1 MATSGRRDFEQGEPS
16 RKKAKAYDQK
26 YLTRWEAEPKYKG
39 WLAASKKGP
48 LYFYCKSCN
57 ADCKGGKSEIDR
69 HLASSKHRNSA
80 ASLQSTRTLTSMP
93 AVSGQ
98 TQLDK
103 SVKEAEIRLAAF
115 ITEHNLPFNVM
126 GHLVDVVKAACD
138 DSQIAK
144 NVSCGR
150 TKCTAIVKNVLGEQS
165 RQDICELLRRQKFS
179 LLVDESTDKGTVKH
193 LSLVARVMNANG
205 DVVDA
210 FLDLVPVS
218 DGTAQSLFSSLKAV
232 FTSTEIP
239 YERNLIGF
247 AADGANVMMG
257 AHHSVASMLQAQI
270 PGIFILK
277 CICHSFHLCASYAC
291 KTLPR
296 GVEDLARDVYNYF
309 LSPKQTSAY
318 QEVQRLAEVKP
329 HKLLH
334 PSQTRWLSLQVV
346 VTRLLEQMPALIS
359 FFKKAATE
367 DRVLAAEAIL
377 EKLSNPSTKLYLE
390 FLEYVLP
397 FFTNLNKEMQ
407 SEETRIHLLHEKVSG
422 TLKCILECYIKRDYL
437 EATPLSDVQYK
448 DPAKFLPL
456 EGIYLGAK
464 PTAAQSGGT
473 HGLNDDQIHNFRLR
487 CLEFF
492 IEAARQIYLRF
503 PLKSH
508 QLKNLRVLDP
518 KVVMGKTIPSIA
530 PLAVSFPLI
539 VRENEVNE
547 LDREWRLLRNMD
559 LSEHAGLTAS
569 QFWHAVSQ
577 MRRGDGSQEFPLL
590 SAFMK
595 NILCLPHSS
604 AAVERVFSQVNL
616 LKTKQRNRLSTD
628 ALCGLLHAKRTLTD
642 SSCYTFQITPSHLK
656 RMKKEMYGD

>member
-1 MATSGRRDFEQGEPS
+1 
-16 RKKAKAYDQK
+16 
-26 YLTRWEAEPKYKG
+26 
-39 WLAASKKGP
+39 
-48 LYFYCKSCN
+48 
-57 ADCKGGKSEIDR
+57 
-69 HLASSKHRNSA
+69 
-80 ASLQSTRTLTSMP
+80 
-93 AVSGQ
+93 
-98 TQLDK
+98 
-103 SVKEAEIRLAAF
+103 
-115 ITEHNLPFNVM
+115 
-126 GHLVDVVKAACD
+126 
-138 DSQIAK
+138 
-144 NVSCGR
+144 
-150 TKCTAIVKNVLGEQS
+150 
-165 RQDICELLRRQKFS
+165 
-179 LLVDESTDKGTVKH
+179 
-193 LSLVARVMNANG
+193 MNANG

-218 DGTAQSLFSSLKAV
+218 DGTAKSIFSSLKAV

-247 AADGANVMMG
+247 AADGANVIMG

-291 KTLPR
+291 RTLPR

-318 QEVQRLAEVKP
+318 QEVHRLAEVKP

-407 SEETRIHLLHEKVSG
+407 SEETRIHLRHEKVSG

-456 EGIYLGAK
+456 EEIYLGAK
-464 PTAAQSGGT
+464 PTAALSGGT

-503 PLKSH
+503 PPEKSPVEEPSSPGPESCH
-508 QLKNLRVLDP
+508 
-518 KVVMGKTIPSIA
+518 GKDDSINRA
-530 PLAVSFPLI
+530 PCGLI
-539 VRENEVNE
+539 SP
-547 LDREWRLLRNMD
+547 DRE
-559 LSEHAGLTAS
+559 GK
-569 QFWHAVSQ
+569 
-577 MRRGDGSQEFPLL
+577 
-590 SAFMK
+590 MK
-595 NILCLPHSS
+595 
-604 AAVERVFSQVNL
+604 
-616 LKTKQRNRLSTD
+616 
-628 ALCGLLHAKRTLTD
+628 
-642 SSCYTFQITPSHLK
+642 
-656 RMKKEMYGD
+656 

>member
-1 MATSGRRDFEQGEPS
+1 M
-16 RKKAKAYDQK
+16 
-26 YLTRWEAEPKYKG
+26 
-39 WLAASKKGP
+39 
-48 LYFYCKSCN
+48 N
-57 ADCKGGKSEIDR
+57 AD
-69 HLASSKHRNSA
+69 
-80 ASLQSTRTLTSMP
+80 
-93 AVSGQ
+93 
-98 TQLDK
+98 
-103 SVKEAEIRLAAF
+103 
-115 ITEHNLPFNVM
+115 
-126 GHLVDVVKAACD
+126 
-138 DSQIAK
+138 
-144 NVSCGR
+144 
-150 TKCTAIVKNVLGEQS
+150 
-165 RQDICELLRRQKFS
+165 
-179 LLVDESTDKGTVKH
+179 
-193 LSLVARVMNANG
+193 G

-232 FTSTEIP
+232 FTSAEIP

-277 CICHSFHLCASYAC
+277 CVCHSFHLCASYAC

-296 GVEDLARDVYNYF
+296 GLEDLARDVYKYF

-318 QEVQRLAEVKP
+318 QEVQRLAE
-329 HKLLH
+329 
-334 PSQTRWLSLQVV
+334 
-346 VTRLLEQMPALIS
+346 
-359 FFKKAATE
+359 
-367 DRVLAAEAIL
+367 
-377 EKLSNPSTKLYLE
+377 
-390 FLEYVLP
+390 
-397 FFTNLNKEMQ
+397 
-407 SEETRIHLLHEKVSG
+407 
-422 TLKCILECYIKRDYL
+422 RDYL

-456 EGIYLGAK
+456 EKIYLGAK
-464 PTAAQSGGT
+464 PTAALSGGT

-539 VRENEVNE
+539 VRENKVNE
-547 LDREWRLLRNMD
+547 LDREGRLLRNMD

-604 AAVERVFSQVNL
+604 AVVERVFSQVNL

-642 SSCYTFQITPSHLK
+642 SSCYTIQITPSHLK
-656 RMKKEMYGD
+656 RMTKEMYGD

>member
-1 MATSGRRDFEQGEPS
+1 MCQKICVPRVRLEANINLGLLRMPQSIVQERCLSFYSLAKSPRGGSLSPGLLDSLLSAEEALVENEKHDDVVTMDAVEVAVDHADYVEKRSDPRLVYYIAGYVARKRILSTNCTACRDACLVPKDSVSGEVPAD
-16 RKKAKAYDQK
+16 
-26 YLTRWEAEPKYKG
+26 
-39 WLAASKKGP
+39 ASKEWDLGGL
-48 LYFYCKSCN
+48 LY
-57 ADCKGGKSEIDR
+57 
-69 HLASSKHRNSA
+69 
-80 ASLQSTRTLTSMP
+80 P
-93 AVSGQ
+93 AVS
-98 TQLDK
+98 LYHLIECLE
-103 SVKEAEIRLAAF
+103 SRLTREF
-115 ITEHNLPFNVM
+115 SRTNL
-126 GHLVDVVKAACD
+126 HSKAAL
-138 DSQIAK
+138 SILGKVSTNVPQIGC
-144 NVSCGR
+144 VDHC
-150 TKCTAIVKNVLGEQS
+150 Q
-165 RQDICELLRRQKFS
+165 EL
-179 LLVDESTDKGTVKH
+179 
-193 LSLVARVMNANG
+193 
-205 DVVDA
+205 
-210 FLDLVPVS
+210 
-218 DGTAQSLFSSLKAV
+218 
-232 FTSTEIP
+232 
-239 YERNLIGF
+239 
-247 AADGANVMMG
+247 
-257 AHHSVASMLQAQI
+257 
-270 PGIFILK
+270 
-277 CICHSFHLCASYAC
+277 
-291 KTLPR
+291 
-296 GVEDLARDVYNYF
+296 
-309 LSPKQTSAY
+309 TSA
-318 QEVQRLAEVKP
+318 L
-329 HKLLH
+329 
-334 PSQTRWLSLQVV
+334 PS
-346 VTRLLEQMPALIS
+346 
-359 FFKKAATE
+359 
-367 DRVLAAEAIL
+367 
-377 EKLSNPSTKLYLE
+377 
-390 FLEYVLP
+390 
-397 FFTNLNKEMQ
+397 
-407 SEETRIHLLHEKVSG
+407 HEKVSG

-464 PTAAQSGGT
+464 PTAALSGGT

-577 MRRGDGSQEFPLL
+577 MRKGDGSQEFPLL

-656 RMKKEMYGD
+656 RMKK

>member
-1 MATSGRRDFEQGEPS
+1 
-16 RKKAKAYDQK
+16 
-26 YLTRWEAEPKYKG
+26 
-39 WLAASKKGP
+39 
-48 LYFYCKSCN
+48 
-57 ADCKGGKSEIDR
+57 
-69 HLASSKHRNSA
+69 
-80 ASLQSTRTLTSMP
+80 
-93 AVSGQ
+93 
-98 TQLDK
+98 
-103 SVKEAEIRLAAF
+103 
-115 ITEHNLPFNVM
+115 
-126 GHLVDVVKAACD
+126 
-138 DSQIAK
+138 
-144 NVSCGR
+144 
-150 TKCTAIVKNVLGEQS
+150 
-165 RQDICELLRRQKFS
+165 
-179 LLVDESTDKGTVKH
+179 
-193 LSLVARVMNANG
+193 MNANG

-277 CICHSFHLCASYAC
+277 CICHSSHLCASYAC
-291 KTLPR
+291 KALPR

-407 SEETRIHLLHEKVSG
+407 SEETRIHLLHEKVLG

-437 EATPLSDVQYK
+437 E
-448 DPAKFLPL
+448 
-456 EGIYLGAK
+456 G
-464 PTAAQSGGT
+464 
-473 HGLNDDQIHNFRLR
+473 
-487 CLEFF
+487 
-492 IEAARQIYLRF
+492 
-503 PLKSH
+503 
-508 QLKNLRVLDP
+508 
-518 KVVMGKTIPSIA
+518 
-530 PLAVSFPLI
+530 
-539 VRENEVNE
+539 
-547 LDREWRLLRNMD
+547 
-559 LSEHAGLTAS
+559 
-569 QFWHAVSQ
+569 HAVARCAVQRPRQVPATRGNIS
-577 MRRGDGSQEFPLL
+577 RRKANC
-590 SAFMK
+590 SA
-595 NILCLPHSS
+595 IRWHTRP
-604 AAVERVFSQVNL
+604 
-616 LKTKQRNRLSTD
+616 
-628 ALCGLLHAKRTLTD
+628 KR
-642 SSCYTFQITPSHLK
+642 
-656 RMKKEMYGD
+656 

>member
-16 RKKAKAYDQK
+16 RKQK
-26 YLTRWEAEPKYKG
+26 L
-39 WLAASKKGP
+39 
-48 LYFYCKSCN
+48 
-57 ADCKGGKSEIDR
+57 
-69 HLASSKHRNSA
+69 
-80 ASLQSTRTLTSMP
+80 
-93 AVSGQ
+93 
-98 TQLDK
+98 
-103 SVKEAEIRLAAF
+103 
-115 ITEHNLPFNVM
+115 
-126 GHLVDVVKAACD
+126 
-138 DSQIAK
+138 
-144 NVSCGR
+144 
-150 TKCTAIVKNVLGEQS
+150 
-165 RQDICELLRRQKFS
+165 S

-318 QEVQRLAEVKP
+318 QEVQRLAE
-329 HKLLH
+329 
-334 PSQTRWLSLQVV
+334 
-346 VTRLLEQMPALIS
+346 
-359 FFKKAATE
+359 
-367 DRVLAAEAIL
+367 
-377 EKLSNPSTKLYLE
+377 
-390 FLEYVLP
+390 
-397 FFTNLNKEMQ
+397 
-407 SEETRIHLLHEKVSG
+407 
-422 TLKCILECYIKRDYL
+422 RDYL
-437 EATPLSDVQYK
+437 KATPLSDVQYK

-456 EGIYLGAK
+456 EEIYLGAK
-464 PTAAQSGGT
+464 PTAALSGGT

-518 KVVMGKTIPSIA
+518 KVVMGKTIPSIV

-539 VRENEVNE
+539 VRENAVNE
-547 LDREWRLLRNMD
+547 LDRNWRLLRNMD

-642 SSCYTFQITPSHLK
+642 SCCYTFLITPSHLK

>member
-57 ADCKGGKSEIDR
+57 ADCKGEKSEIDR

-179 LLVDESTDKGTVKH
+179 LLVDESTDMGTVKH

-247 AADGANVMMG
+247 SADGANVMMD

-277 CICHSFHLCASYAC
+277 CICHFFHLCASYAC

-318 QEVQRLAEVKP
+318 QEVQRLAEVKS

-346 VTRLLEQMPALIS
+346 VTRLLEQMLALIS

-390 FLEYVLP
+390 FLEY
-397 FFTNLNKEMQ
+397 
-407 SEETRIHLLHEKVSG
+407 
-422 TLKCILECYIKRDYL
+422 RDYL

-456 EGIYLGAK
+456 EEIYLVAK
-464 PTAAQSGGT
+464 PTAALSGGT

-530 PLAVSFPLI
+530 PLAVSFRLI

-547 LDREWRLLRNMD
+547 LDREWRLLRNID